1 MLSTKKQTKNNRE
14 KMLPNRILF
23 IGFILKLMTLK
34 MVFVRDFQ
42 YFISKLSNSMKTKNL
57 LATLLLDFAMKT
69 KI

>member
-1 MLSTKKQTKNNRE
+1 
-14 KMLPNRILF
+14 
-23 IGFILKLMTLK
+23 